1 MGIGVPA
8 TPSHDIHVLIGNSSG
23 VDRHPVLG
31 RDVLSAVKA
40 QAKSWVGMVAEYA
53 PTVACTLILACAKT
67 TPAALTPE
75 GARVRVSD
83 ASGVEGCEYIGDF
96 VASQPSGKA
105 LPGWLATGQVRNR
118 AAERGAT
125 NVVWDDQVRGNLVG
139 KGYRCP

>member
-1 MGIGVPA
+1 V
-8 TPSHDIHVLIGNSSG
+8 
-23 VDRHPVLG
+23 
-31 RDVLSAVKA
+31 
-40 QAKSWVGMVAEYA
+40 VAEYA

-83 ASGVEGCEYIGDF
+83 AGGVEGCEYIGDF

-118 AAERGAT
+118 AARAAPRTSSGTTTSEIRDRSDGSKVRAHLDRFRWACAT
-125 NVVWDDQVRGNLVG
+125 LLGMGDVVG
-139 KGYRCP
+139 